1 MCELYRA
8 IKNKGHAVLEMPC
21 GTGKTVSLLS
31 LITSYHYAHPQR
43 NGKLVYCTRTVPEME
58 KVLEELKNLIRYR
71 QKYMMEEQEEQ
82 QDEEQQQGH
91 STHNGNGSSS
101 SSSSNGSN
109 GSAPRVKQ
117 QQQQQEGHL
126 VAIGLSAR
134 KNLCIHPNVSIE
146 YDGAKVD
153 SMCRS
158 MTASWVRENAAE
170 YPDPREAG
178 IELCDYFEEFEKSGI
193 QSILPDGVYTLKD
206 LKTFGRR
213 YGWCP
218 YFLARRAIEYANIV
232 VYSYSYMLDP
242 KIASLVSKSL
252 SRDCIVVF
260 DEAHNI
266 DNVCIESLSV
276 NINRQILN
284 HGLQN
289 LEKLDEQ
296 ILEQKRANA
305 GRLQEEYLRLVN
317 GLASS
322 GVGRNEDTMVNPVLP
337 EHILHEA
344 VPGNIRKGEHFVRY
358 LRRFLEYVK
367 MRLNVRHVITETPET
382 FLNALEHQTF
392 MDPRSLRFVSER
404 LQSLLN
410 TLEIKDIYEFRGVKV
425 IADFATLVG
434 TYQEGFVIIIEPYDT
449 RTPDIIDPILQFSCM
464 DASIAISRPVFG
476 RFDTVIITSGTLS
489 PLNIYP
495 KLLQFTPTV
504 SRSLPM
510 TLTRNCVCPLIL
522 ARGTDPVPVSTSY
535 KMRGDVSV
543 IRNYGIL
550 LVELSRHVPDG
561 IICFFTSYQYMEDIV
576 AMWHDMGLLGAITRN
591 KLIFIETPNTAE
603 TAIALNNYRKACDS
617 GRGAVFMSI
626 ARGKVAE
633 GIDFDGHYGRA
644 VVMFGIPFVNTES
657 RILKAR
663 LDYIKRKFRI
673 NENDFLSFDALR
685 HAAQCIGRVIR
696 NKSDYG
702 IMILADKRYSQPE
715 KRKKLPG
722 WIQQQLLESHVSL
735 STDPLMGICRKFLKE
750 MAQPFEQKQSL
761 LTEADIVNNS
771 RSFSSASLRMNRVMM
786 GVEDQ
791 PEMKEGNTVV
801 EAYHF
806 DSDRMV
812 DQDEYN
818 NALEAMEIDN

>member
-1 MCELYRA
+1 MCELYKA

-31 LITSYHYAHPQR
+31 LITSYHYANPGR
-43 NGKLVYCTRTVPEME
+43 GGKLVYCTRTVPEME

-71 QKYMMEEQEEQ
+71 QAFIAEEKEMA
-82 QDEEQQQGH
+82 
-91 STHNGNGSSS
+91 SSAMDLAEDGVAVAES
-101 SSSSNGSN
+101 G
-109 GSAPRVKQ
+109 KQ
-117 QQQQQEGHL
+117 PSDQLHESGGHL

-146 YDGAKVD
+146 YDGSRVD

-178 IELCDYFEEFEKSGI
+178 YELCDYFEEFEKSGI
-193 QSILPDGVYTLKD
+193 KSILPDGVYTLKD
-206 LKTFGRR
+206 LKSFGKK

-266 DNVCIESLSV
+266 DNVCLESLSV
-276 NINRQILN
+276 NINRQILA

-289 LEKLDEQ
+289 LDKLNEQ
-296 ILEQKRANA
+296 IMNQKRANA
-305 GRLQEEYLRLVN
+305 DRLQEEYMRLVN

-322 GVGRNEDTMVNPVLP
+322 GVGRNDEAMTNPILP

-367 MRLNVRHVITETPET
+367 TRLEIRHVITETPDT
-382 FLNALEHQTF
+382 FLNALQQNTF
-392 MDPRSLRFVSER
+392 MDARSLRFVSER

-434 TYQEGFVIIIEPYDT
+434 TYQEGFVIIIEPYDE
-449 RTPDIIDPILQFSCM
+449 RTPDIPDPILQFSCM
-464 DASIAISRPVFG
+464 DASIAISRPVFE

-510 TLTRNCVCPLIL
+510 TLTRNCVCPLVL
-522 ARGTDPVPVSTSY
+522 TRGSDQVAVSTAY
-535 KMRGDVSV
+535 KTRGDPSV
-543 IRNYGIL
+543 IRNYGSL
-550 LVELSRHVPDG
+550 LVELSKYVPDG

-576 AMWHDMGLLGAITRN
+576 AMWYEMGLLSAITKN
-591 KLIFIETPNTAE
+591 KLVFIETPNTAE

-657 RILKAR
+657 RTLKAR
-663 LDYIKRKFRI
+663 LEYIKRKFRI

-702 IMILADKRYSQPE
+702 VMILADKRYNQPE

-722 WIQQQLLESHVSL
+722 WIQQQLTDTHLNL
-735 STDPLMGICRKFLKE
+735 STDTLMRVCRKFLKE
-750 MAQPFEQKQSL
+750 MAQPFQHQQLL
-761 LTEADIVNNS
+761 LTEGDISTMQREKSNYLLNS
-771 RSFSSASLRMNRVMM
+771 MNVIQ
-786 GVEDQ
+786 ETQDQ
-791 PEMKEGNTVV
+791 SVTKSVV
-801 EAYHF
+801 EAYHL
-806 DSDRMV
+806 DNDK
-812 DQDEYN
+812 DLDDDEYTN
-818 NALEAMEIDN
+818 AMEAAGDAMNTQD